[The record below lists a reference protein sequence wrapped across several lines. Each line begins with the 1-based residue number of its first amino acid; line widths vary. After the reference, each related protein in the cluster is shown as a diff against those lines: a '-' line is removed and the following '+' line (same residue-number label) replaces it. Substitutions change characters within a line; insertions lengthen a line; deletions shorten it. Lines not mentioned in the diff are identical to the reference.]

1 MSRTTTKS
9 ASSKPVLEVK
19 LSNTSENP
27 FYGMKNCLLL
37 FQNAGKGNVT
47 ESLLNSAFAECKTK
61 EKREMFFSILFS
73 IGDITARQH
82 NIFGKNKID
91 SGGNSQREAF
101 KTIMNWMR
109 KNHYNQFKNFMFA
122 HLFNEYT
129 SFDNLLSN
137 RVKTQ
142 KKKAKVVSV
151 DNSLKGDSE
160 YVDDLAM
167 FIANIIKGTNPVNKY
182 FVSKFLTRPRLS
194 VRKGHKRMLPETKEL
209 MKNRE
214 AFIKLVSDKASLPY
228 TQKKGYID
236 FHGYYNWRKEY
247 NQELES
253 VLFSSGKISEF
264 DEQEFLG
271 WLDKLPSGARFRV
284 RCRLLTD
291 KNTPKSTKWGNLPN
305 WFLKWED
312 FKTRKQAEQRVIEE
326 KIRQGTASEKEVDS
340 LKKIKK
346 EAKVTTGAVAFD
358 NMFSEIVLGTVDKLK
373 VQPFLDKVKL
383 DYNTLVFIDDS
394 GSMASAYNKS
404 KYGFTAFDF
413 ACFIAT
419 ICLMKNPDDNARSLL
434 GFYSS
439 SARLYSVMEGQS
451 KRKNNILNATSTL
464 MKESLIDTNLH
475 FLDNLQRIRGFAEFV
490 RTSNGTDISSITRY
504 LKKEVDRNPDIREQ
518 LMNYPVWTI
527 ITDGNW
533 NNMSSPEASM
543 NDFFRRCENILG
555 FKPFVI
561 AIDVCSASA
570 SADRFSGIE
579 NFMFIPPNPAQIEQF
594 LTNFKD
600 IDVMDVYTPLES
612 IFRSSRYSLVRKYT
626 I

>member
-1 MSRTTTKS
+1 MSRTTTKPKTKS
-9 ASSKPVLEVK
+9 QLEVT
-19 LSNTSENP
+19 LSNKSENP
-27 FYGMKNCLLL
+27 FYGMKNTLIL
-37 FQNAGKGNVT
+37 FQNAGKGSINANM
-47 ESLLNSAFAECKTK
+47 LDSAFKECNTK

-82 NIFGKNKID
+82 NIFGKDKID
-91 SGGNSQREAF
+91 TGGNAQREAF
-101 KTIMNWMR
+101 KIVMSWMR
-109 KNHYNQFKNFMFA
+109 TNHYHQFKNFMFA

-129 SFDNLLSN
+129 SFDNLLLN

-142 KKKAKVVSV
+142 KKKAKIVSIE
-151 DNSLKGDSE
+151 SALSGDAE
-160 YVDDLAM
+160 YIDDLAM
-167 FIANIIKGTNPVNKY
+167 FIANIIKGSNPVNKY

-194 VRKGHKRMLPETKEL
+194 VRKGHKRMLPETKQI
-209 MKNRE
+209 MKDRE

-247 NQELES
+247 NQSLES

-264 DEQEFLG
+264 DEQEFLS

-291 KNTPKSTKWGNLPN
+291 KNTPKSDKWKNLPS

-312 FKTRKQAEQRVIEE
+312 FKERKQSEQRVIEE
-326 KIRQGTASEKEVDS
+326 KVRQGTASEKEVNS
-340 LKKIKK
+340 LKQIKK

-358 NMFSEIVLGTVDKLK
+358 KMFSEIILGTVDKLK

-394 GSMASAYNKS
+394 GSMASGYNAS
-404 KYGFTAFDF
+404 SYGFTAYDF

-419 ICLMKNPDDNARSLL
+419 ICLMKNPDDDARSLL

-439 SARLYSVMEGQS
+439 TARLYSVMEGKA
-451 KRKNNILNATSTL
+451 KRKNNILNPISTETR
-464 MKESLIDTNLH
+464 ESLVDPNLH
-475 FLDNLQRIRGFAEFV
+475 FLDNLKRIRGFAEYV
-490 RTSNGTDISSITRY
+490 RTSNGTNISCIINY
-504 LKKEVDRNPDIREQ
+504 IEKEVENNPDVREQ

-543 NDFFRRCENILG
+543 NDFMRRCENVLG
-555 FKPFVI
+555 FKPFII
-561 AIDVCSASA
+561 AIDVSKVSASA
-570 SADRFSGIE
+570 ERFSGIE
-579 NFMFIPPNPAQIEQF
+579 NFMFLPPNPAQVEQF

-600 IDVMDVYTPLES
+600 IDVMDVYTPLQS
-612 IFRSSRYSLVRKYT
+612 VYRSSRYSLVRKYT